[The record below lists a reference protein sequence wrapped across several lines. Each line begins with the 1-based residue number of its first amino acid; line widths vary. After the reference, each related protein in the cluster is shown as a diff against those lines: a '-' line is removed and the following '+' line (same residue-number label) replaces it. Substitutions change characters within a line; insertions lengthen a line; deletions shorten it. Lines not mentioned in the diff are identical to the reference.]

1 MCIKMMHNIITFI
14 KNTFRY
20 HGKCQQSKTSNY
32 LCTNLDEK
40 IRSKDEKVT
49 NIEEML
55 TKEI

>member
-1 MCIKMMHNIITFI
+1 MMHNIITFI